1 MPPPMHEAFKTWD
14 TPEES
19 LESVE
24 ARIHDGAARDELHA
38 RAAQYARH
46 ILAVPWLALRP
57 TDLVV
62 EIGSG
67 VGYIMQG
74 VAEAAGLA
82 SINGLDVARGMIAHA
97 EERIRRDG
105 LPPGRFRFHHY
116 DGVHMPWRDGTV
128 DLFYSVAAIQH
139 IPKPFAYNLFLEAH
153 RCLRPGGTAF
163 LHLLGWDFVPKQYLS
178 FAEEVRNQVEGKTTH
193 WHHYYDREELEAL
206 FTHGLGAPRR
216 IVLQDGVSIW
226 VAWQK

>member
-1 MPPPMHEAFKTWD
+1 MREAFQTWD

-24 ARIHDGAARDELHA
+24 ERIHDGAPRAKLHE
-38 RAAQYARH
+38 RAAEYARH

-57 TDLVV
+57 TDAVV

-67 VGYIMQG
+67 VGYIMQA
-74 VAEAAGLA
+74 VAEAAGLQR
-82 SINGLDVARGMIAHA
+82 ITGLDVAMGMIAHA
-97 EERIRRDG
+97 EERIRRDR
-105 LPPGRFRFHHY
+105 LSSERYRFQHY
-116 DGVHMPWRDGTV
+116 DGVHMPWEDGTV

-139 IPKPFAYNLFLEAH
+139 IPKPFAYNLFLEAN

-163 LHLLGWDFVPKQYLS
+163 LHLLGWGFVSQQYLS
-178 FAEEVRNQVEGKTTH
+178 FAEEIRNQVSGATTH

-206 FTHGLGAPRR
+206 FTHALGSPRR
-216 IVLQDGVSIW
+216 ILMEDGVSIW